1 MLIKLLLCHHGEIKI
16 RRCIGFS
23 EKMFDLEVIYSFFV
37 LITYMI
43 TFASFILAKL
53 KLLCGDAE

>member
-1 MLIKLLLCHHGEIKI
+1 
-16 RRCIGFS
+16 
-23 EKMFDLEVIYSFFV
+23 MFGLEVIYSFFV